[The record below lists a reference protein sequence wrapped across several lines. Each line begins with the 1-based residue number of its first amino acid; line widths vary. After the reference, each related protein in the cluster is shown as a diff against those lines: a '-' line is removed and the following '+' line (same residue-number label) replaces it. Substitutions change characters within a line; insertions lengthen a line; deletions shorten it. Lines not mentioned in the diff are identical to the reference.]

1 MPTGPPHTWDCTL
14 ARTQESRKGPN
25 SMKRKDTQCGLWTRL
40 GLGATRTGCRRGPS
54 CPKGHLGS
62 PNHKSKPTH
71 CFELCTPPP
80 IRQEMRDHR
89 TCDLGVR
96 AVESSLALL
105 SPSASRIAHLHQT
118 LRSSPLAAL
127 PPEAGRTVVFT
138 LTPILYF
145 LQEGMS
151 SPHIPVEG
159 TGLGWAPSAA
169 RPALTFTAWT
179 CSQLGPAARL
189 RAT

>member
-1 MPTGPPHTWDCTL
+1 MGCHFIL
-14 ARTQESRKGPN
+14 QGIFLTQDSN
-25 SMKRKDTQCGLWTRL
+25 LRL
-40 GLGATRTGCRRGPS
+40 LQLLHWQADSLPLS
-54 CPKGHLGS
+54 HLGS